1 MTFQR
6 AFFIALLAIL
16 SMDFAAS
23 GQNAVPKVAVA
34 DAARIF
40 NEMQETTD
48 LKQMLESERER
59 FAGTLRE
66 KQQQLNDL
74 KAQRDQLKPDA
85 PQYQDRNRELLEAST
100 KLEVWHKLT
109 TADIMRNQKIRM
121 MTLYDKV
128 EQAVAELA
136 AQRGIDL
143 VISSQRL
150 NVENL
155 DDPQLSID
163 QLRAVLNQRN
173 VLFAGKNVDLTADV
187 IALLDAK
194 YKEKK

>member
-173 VLFAGKNVDLTADV
+173 VLFASKNVDLTADV